1 MAVPSSFII
10 TSAPPASSEIS
21 PATSTVR
28 SPELKSIS
36 VPSMFI
42 LSTLTPALA
51 VTAPPEEIDIAD
63 VEDVTPIVAASFKI
77 ISSLKV
83 TIPAEEICIASVAPT
98 APTSPS
104 LGTTT
109 FPANVVEVSFPL
121 LGLYSSPV
129 SVSIP
134 CDPVAPST
142 NVMYVVSSVE
152 LFADAVTTL
161 ALTSIKDITPDP
173 FVFST

>member
-1 MAVPSSFII
+1 VTIPAEEICIASVALAEPMSPSSG
-10 TSAPPASSEIS
+10 TLSPPEKV
-21 PATSTVR
+21 ATS
-28 SPELKSIS
+28 LY
-36 VPSMFI
+36 
-42 LSTLTPALA
+42 
-51 VTAPPEEIDIAD
+51 VTCPEEAIVIAAAS
-63 VEDVTPIVAASFKI
+63 ESEPIVPPSLI
-77 ISSLKV
+77 LISSLKV

-98 APTSPS
+98 EPTSPS

-152 LFADAVTTL
+152 LFADAVSTL
-161 ALTSIKDITPDP
+161 ALTSTKDITPAP
-173 FVFST
+173 FVSST